1 MNEDIKTLKD
11 RVSNI
16 LKERELKQALL
27 NWLSSQHGAGRRGM
41 GPTSP
46 DMRDYIATYD
56 SQPPGPGITQAE
68 QIVIKFG
75 RPVLTVKDNSFD
87 TAALTANEASRW
99 WQARLDEARPRI
111 EKNIPAV
118 GRINLRNDPTYTW
131 VGTGWLVG
139 PDVVVTNRH
148 VAEVFATKN
157 SDGSY
162 SLRRN
167 FRKQQILP
175 SIDFRMEFESDALN
189 EFPIEAVLH
198 IEEPGGPDVA
208 LLRLT
213 TAGASA
219 KAQLADPVSLS
230 PEAPASRMQVGVI
243 GYPGQN
249 SQIPDP
255 DVVRNIFGDIY
266 DVKRLAPGAVMR
278 ADDTVIEHDASTLG
292 GNSGSLVFSLE
303 TGKAVGLH
311 FAGSYTTANYAVPSH
326 VVVDRLARFAS

>member
-1 MNEDIKTLKD
+1 MNESINTLKD

-16 LKERELKQALL
+16 LKEKELKQALL
-27 NWLSSQHGAGRRGM
+27 NWLAAPHGGGRRGM
-41 GPTSP
+41 GPASP

-56 SQPPGPGITQAE
+56 SHPPGPGITQVE
-68 QIVIKFG
+68 QIVIRFG

-87 TAALTANEASRW
+87 TAALSANDASRW
-99 WQARLDEARPRI
+99 WQARLDESRPHI
-111 EKNIPAV
+111 ERNIPAV

-131 VGTGWLVG
+131 VGTGWLVA

-148 VAEVFATKN
+148 VAEVFSTKN
-157 SDGSY
+157 GDGSY

-175 SIDFRMEFESDALN
+175 SIDFRMEYESDALN
-189 EFPIEAVLH
+189 EFPIETVLH
-198 IEEPGGPDVA
+198 IEEPDGPDIA
-208 LLRLT
+208 LVRLT

-219 KAQLADPVSLS
+219 KAQLSQPVSLS
-230 PEAPASRMQVGVI
+230 LGAPASGMRVGVI

-255 DVVRNIFGDIY
+255 DEVRNIFGDIY

-278 ADDTVIEHDASTLG
+278 RRQGHRARRLDPG
-292 GNSGSLVFSLE
+292 GQFGV
-303 TGKAVGLH
+303 A
-311 FAGSYTTANYAVPSH
+311 
-326 VVVDRLARFAS
+326 RL